1 MQRFGNVKR
10 EERDGVG
17 EGEEKGLP
25 GKKNSDDDGRG
36 YEDGDGSACNIFLN
50 VLH

>member
-1 MQRFGNVKR
+1 MERDGEGD
-10 EERDGVG
+10 EERDRVE
-17 EGEEKGLP
+17 EGEERGLQE
-25 GKKNSDDDGRG
+25 KENSNDDGGG